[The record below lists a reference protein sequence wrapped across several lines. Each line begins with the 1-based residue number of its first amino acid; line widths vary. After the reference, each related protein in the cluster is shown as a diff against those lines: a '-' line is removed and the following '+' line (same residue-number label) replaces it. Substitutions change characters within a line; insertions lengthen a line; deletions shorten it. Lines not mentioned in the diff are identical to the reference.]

1 METNS
6 EFCQFIK
13 QVKGCKLIV
22 ENYFSKKYES
32 DPTFF
37 GGEYEQEPTFFI
49 TFFSEFVYVLKS

>member
-6 EFCQFIK
+6 EFCYYIQQI
-13 QVKGCKLIV
+13 KGCKLIV

-37 GGEYEQEPTFFI
+37 FLFWEYEQDPTF
-49 TFFSEFVYVLKS
+49 L